1 MSQLPKSN
9 VLKKISSEFG
19 IYVAFLVIII
29 VLSILSPAFF
39 SVSNLLNVLKQS
51 SVIGIVAIGTTF
63 VIITGGI
70 DLSSGSLV
78 ALCGVLAALFA
89 GPQGFGSGE
98 MGFLRFEE
106 GMEQSLLQADRA
118 LPLIVPMLVAVGAGA
133 LVGLFNGT
141 VIARGKVPPFIVT
154 LGTMT
159 MARGIA
165 LIAADGGTVP
175 YVTEKFKNLGGS
187 TVLGIPSLVYFFVGV
202 FAVFAFILYKT
213 KFGRHVYAIGGNE
226 HAAHVSGLNVRRTK
240 VLVYVI
246 AGLLSGLA
254 GILLASRIAVG
265 SPVSGEGYELDAIAA
280 VVIGGTSLSGGIGK
294 ITGTLVGVL
303 IIAVMSNGLDM
314 LNVSSY
320 YQQIVKGGIIIL
332 AVLWDMRNKQSY

>member
-1 MSQLPKSN
+1 MQTSKGSD
-9 VLKKISSEFG
+9 VFKKISSEYG
-19 IYVAFLVIII
+19 IYFAFLVLIV

-39 SVSNLLNVLKQS
+39 SLSNLLNVLKQS
-51 SVIGIVAIGTTF
+51 SVTGIIAIGTTF
-63 VIITGGI
+63 VILTGGI

-89 GPQGFGSGE
+89 GPQGLGSAGL
-98 MGFLRFEE
+98 GFIRFEE
-106 GMEQSLLQADRA
+106 GMEQALKQVDRA
-118 LPLIVPMLVAVGAGA
+118 LPIIVPVLVAIGSGAFIGF
-133 LVGLFNGT
+133 FNGI
-141 VIARGKVPPFIVT
+141 VVSRGKVPPFIVT

-159 MARGIA
+159 MARGAA

-175 YVTEKFKNLGGS
+175 YVTEKFKALGGS
-187 TVLGIPSLVYFFVGV
+187 VVFGIPSLVYFFAAV
-202 FAVFAFILYKT
+202 FFIFAFILYKT

-226 HAAHVSGLNVRRTK
+226 VASHVSGLNVKRTK
-240 VLVYVI
+240 TLVYVI
-246 AGLLSGLA
+246 AGALSGLA

-294 ITGTLVGVL
+294 LTGTLIGVL

-332 AVLWDMRNKQSY
+332 AVLWDMRSKQTV